1 MLCCIWSI
9 CQYLR
14 VLLLFLHDLCL
25 QPHHRPHPHSHP
37 HPYRRSHCHPDQ
49 QFITASERGGSMVSK
64 SNYASPIFSWQE
76 SCRIAGTVLRCELS
90 GETAWQVMILCFRQS
105 DVSDV
110 SKKCSFP
117 CHFPFQRNSRWK
129 SLLKGPF
136 PETWIEVAIFHEG
149 RWWQDS
155 CNDSKFMLVKSREEV
170 LKYLLLW
177 RSSLRA
183 KKKNL
188 LQPRNPQTRP

>member
-1 MLCCIWSI
+1 MLYLIHLPISPCSPSIPPWPMPSASSSSSSPLAPSSLSSFSLPSWSAVYNCIGK
-9 CQYLR
+9 
-14 VLLLFLHDLCL
+14 
-25 QPHHRPHPHSHP
+25 
-37 HPYRRSHCHPDQ
+37 
-49 QFITASERGGSMVSK
+49 GGSMVSK

-117 CHFPFQRNSRWK
+117 CPFPFQRNSRWK

-149 RWWQDS
+149 RWWQDF